1 MRNFARYILILCA
14 ALLWAGLGSA
24 SPAAVAT
31 DSITASVI
39 TCYPGGEI
47 YEVYGH
53 TAIRMR
59 GSDFDEVFNYG
70 VFDFYSA
77 NFVYR
82 FVKGDAM
89 YLVVHYP
96 YEYFIPEYRERGSKV
111 VEQVLNLP
119 QTHVHAMLDYLLWNC
134 QPQNRAYRYDYIG
147 DNCSTRPRDIVERAV
162 GGTIEYPADT
172 RPELTFR
179 DIMREYNGNY
189 PWLSLGIDLALGADL
204 DKPTTAREK
213 MFAPLYLKKALDGA
227 TYTDS
232 TGQKVPVV
240 LCTNI
245 LNPGADCGA
254 ILPPTPWWQTPTVAA
269 ALLLLLVVALS
280 AWDLHRGKVCRVADT
295 VIYTLYAAGGC
306 IVWFLIFVSLHAA
319 TGNNFVGLWLHPLYL
334 FPAIAEWLKSA
345 KKGVYWYHFINFAVL
360 ILALVAWWIVPQRG
374 DASFVMLMLVP
385 MVRQATYLYIT
396 KKECDIKRTR

>member
-14 ALLWAGLGSA
+14 ALIGTGLGSA

-119 QTHVHAMLDYLLWNC
+119 QKHVRAMLDYLLWNC
-134 QPQNRAYRYDYIG
+134 LPQNRAYRYDYIG

-162 GGTIEYPADT
+162 GGTMEYPADT

-204 DKPTTAREK
+204 DKPTSARDK
-213 MFAPLYLKKALDGA
+213 MFAPLYLEKALDGA
-227 TYTDS
+227 SYTDS
-232 TGQKVPVV
+232 T
-240 LCTNI
+240 
-245 LNPGADCGA
+245 
-254 ILPPTPWWQTPTVAA
+254 
-269 ALLLLLVVALS
+269 
-280 AWDLHRGKVCRVADT
+280 
-295 VIYTLYAAGGC
+295 
-306 IVWFLIFVSLHAA
+306 
-319 TGNNFVGLWLHPLYL
+319 
-334 FPAIAEWLKSA
+334 
-345 KKGVYWYHFINFAVL
+345 
-360 ILALVAWWIVPQRG
+360 
-374 DASFVMLMLVP
+374 
-385 MVRQATYLYIT
+385 
-396 KKECDIKRTR
+396 